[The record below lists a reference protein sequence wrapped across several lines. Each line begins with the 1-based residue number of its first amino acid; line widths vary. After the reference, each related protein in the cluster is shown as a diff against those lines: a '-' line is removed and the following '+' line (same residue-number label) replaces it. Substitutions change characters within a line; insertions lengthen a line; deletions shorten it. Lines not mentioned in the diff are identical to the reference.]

1 MSRDVVAGVTVA
13 LILIPQAL
21 AYAVIAGVPPHVG
34 LLAAGLPTIAAAPF
48 ASSRY
53 LQTGPGAMTALLTFG
68 ALSTLA
74 SPLTTEY
81 IGLAALLALVVGVI
95 RLVLGAFHLG
105 WVSYFMSRPVIVGFT
120 LGATTLIAA
129 SQLPG
134 LVGIDPVGNDLITN
148 AWSALRSPSAWELGA
163 VLFSI
168 GTVLFIVFGR
178 RVGPR
183 FPAVLVAVVA
193 ATLISTLTGYEGRML
208 GEIPSG
214 FPGLSLDLPW
224 RWTWQLLVP
233 GLVIALVGFTEAAA
247 ISTVFAAE
255 DRERWDASR
264 EFISQ
269 GAANLASGLS
279 GGFPVGGS
287 FARSSI
293 NKLAGARTRWSG
305 AVTGLVVLAFLPFA
319 GVLRNLPSSVLAA
332 IVVSAVARLI
342 KPRQIIDIWRRS
354 RLQGGVAGVTLAA
367 TLILSPRIDLA
378 VIVGIALAVA
388 VHLGREMRLDVE
400 VEVIEGTLRIA
411 PNGVIYFGSTPQ
423 LTDLLIN
430 ALAEHPEVDR
440 LLVDL
445 SGVGRIDF
453 TGGNA
458 LSNVITDAKAAGL
471 DIEIIDV
478 PPHARRIVNGVLRDL
493 ELS

>member
-1 MSRDVVAGVTVA
+1 MTRDVIAGVSVA
-13 LILIPQAL
+13 LILVPQAL
-21 AYAVIAGVPPHVG
+21 AYAGIAGVPPYIG
-34 LLAAGLPTIAAAPF
+34 LFAAALPTIAAAPF

-74 SPLTTEY
+74 QPLSPRY
-81 IGLAALLALVVGVI
+81 VALAALLAIVVGVI
-95 RLVLGAFHLG
+95 RVSLGTLHLG
-105 WVSYFMSRPVIVGFT
+105 WITYFMSRPVMIGFT
-120 LGATTLIAA
+120 LGATALIAA

-134 LVGIDPVGNDLITN
+134 LVGVEAASGNLLFN
-148 AWSALRSPSAWELGA
+148 AWTALSSPSSWHSGA
-163 VLFSI
+163 LLFSL
-168 GTVLFIVFGR
+168 GTVAVILVGR
-178 RVGPR
+178 SLGPR
-183 FPAVLVAVVA
+183 FPAVLLAVVA
-193 ATLISTLTGYEGRML
+193 ATIVSALSGYDGRIL
-208 GEIPSG
+208 GEVPSG
-214 FPGLSLDLPW
+214 LPALSLALPW
-224 RWTWQLLVP
+224 GSVWQLLLP
-233 GLVIALVGFTEAAA
+233 GFVIALVGFTEAAA
-247 ISTVFAAE
+247 ISTAFAAE

-305 AVTGLVVLAFLPFA
+305 AFTGLTVLAFLPFA
-319 GVLRNLPSSVLAA
+319 GVLRELPSAVLAA
-332 IVVSAVARLI
+332 VVVTAVARLI
-342 KPRQIIDIWRRS
+342 KPQQIIEIWRRS
-354 RLQGGVAGVTLAA
+354 RLQGGVAGVTLGA
-367 TLILSPRIDLA
+367 TLILAPRIDLA
-378 VIVGIALAVA
+378 VLVGIALAVA

-400 VEVIEGTLRIA
+400 VAVDDGTLRIA
-411 PNGVIYFGSTPQ
+411 PNGVVYFGSTPQ

-430 ALAEHPEVDR
+430 ELAEHPQVAR
-440 LLVDL
+440 LVIDL

-471 DIEIIDV
+471 DIEIVDI
-478 PPHARRIVNGVLRDL
+478 PPHARRIVDGVIRDL
-493 ELS
+493 ETS

>member
-1 MSRDVVAGVTVA
+1 MA

-21 AYAVIAGVPPHVG
+21 AYAGIAGVPAHVG
-34 LLAAGLPTIAAAPF
+34 LLAAALPTIAAAPF

-74 SPLTTEY
+74 VPLTAEY
-81 IGLAALLALVVGVI
+81 VGLAALLALVVGVI
-95 RLVLGAFHLG
+95 RVVLGAFHLG
-105 WVSYFMSRPVIVGFT
+105 WVTHFMSRPVIVGFT

-134 LVGIDPVGNDLITN
+134 LVGVDPAGSDLVFN
-148 AWSALRSPSAWELGA
+148 AWSALRSSSAWELGA
-163 VLFSI
+163 VLFSV
-168 GTVLFIVFGR
+168 GTIVFILFGG

-183 FPAVLVAVVA
+183 FPAVLIAVVV
-193 ATLISTLTGYEGRML
+193 ATFISTLTGYDGKVL
-208 GEIPSG
+208 GDIPSG
-214 FPGLSLDLPW
+214 IPSLSLDLPW

-269 GAANLASGLS
+269 GAANIASGLS

-319 GVLRNLPSSVLAA
+319 DVLRNLPSSVLAA

-342 KPRQIIDIWRRS
+342 KPRQVTDIWRRS

-367 TLILSPRIDLA
+367 TLILAPRIDLA

-400 VEVIEGTLRIA
+400 VVVTDDTLRIA

-430 ALAEHPEVDR
+430 ELAEHPEVDR

-471 DIEIIDV
+471 DVEIVEV